1 MINRKLI
8 KYFISTLIKESF
20 FNLSIPTDEDVKEA
34 LLEFF
39 PNPDD
44 LNIPEM
50 TQQIQKILH
59 KQDRYLLNVF
69 SLDRDENVEK
79 IIFKAIF
86 DSKLFNEINS
96 DYSIFVF

>member
-1 MINRKLI
+1 MK
-8 KYFISTLIKESF
+8 K
-20 FNLSIPTDEDVKEA
+20 A

-39 PNPDD
+39 PNPDA

-50 TQQIQKILH
+50 TQQIQMILD
-59 KQDRYLLNVF
+59 KKDRYLLNVF

-86 DSKLFNEINS
+86 DSK
-96 DYSIFVF
+96 

>member
-1 MINRKLI
+1 MNNRKLI
-8 KYFISTLIKESF
+8 KCFIFTFIKKSF
-20 FNLSIPTDEDVKEA
+20 SNLSIPTDEDVKKA
-34 LLEFF
+34 LLQFF

-44 LNIPEM
+44 LDIPEI
-50 TQQIQKILH
+50 TPEIKKIFD
-59 KQDRYLLNVF
+59 KKDRYLLNVF